1 MTSDPTRPADF
12 DTQMRAVHQAGL
24 QALPAP
30 TLARLR
36 AARQQASHAHAAPSR
51 RWGWLLAAVPA
62 LLGAALG
69 VHLLL
74 RPAPSMPTTTTTTT
88 ASVATA
94 TATTVATTASARAGA
109 ATDSDQA
116 ATAMLDENPDLY
128 LWLGSDTSLAME

>member
-1 MTSDPTRPADF
+1 MTSDPIRSADF
-12 DTQMRAVHQAGL
+12 DARLRTVHQASL

-36 AARQQASHAHAAPSR
+36 AARRQASQTRTAPFLR
-51 RWGWLLAAVPA
+51 RGWLLAAVPA

-74 RPAPSMPTTTTTTT
+74 RPAPSVPITT
-88 ASVATA
+88 ASV
-94 TATTVATTASARAGA
+94 VAGTTAVAPTPTGASAS
-109 ATDSDQA
+109 TDSDQA
-116 ATAMLDENPDLY
+116 ASATAMLDENPDLY

>member
-1 MTSDPTRPADF
+1 MTSDRTRPADF
-12 DTQMRAVHQAGL
+12 DTQMRAVHQADL

-36 AARQQASHAHAAPSR
+36 AARQQASRAHAAPSR
-51 RWGWLLAAVPA
+51 RWGWLLTAVPA

-74 RPAPSMPTTTTTTT
+74 RPAPSMPTTT

-94 TATTVATTASARAGA
+94 TATTVAATTSVRAGA
-109 ATDSDQA
+109 AADSDQA

>member
-1 MTSDPTRPADF
+1 MTSDRTRPADF

-74 RPAPSMPTTTTTTT
+74 RPAPSMPTTTT

-94 TATTVATTASARAGA
+94 TASTTVAATASVRAGA
-109 ATDSDQA
+109 AADSDQA

>member
-1 MTSDPTRPADF
+1 MTSDPIRSADF
-12 DTQMRAVHQAGL
+12 DARLRAVHQAGL

-36 AARQQASHAHAAPSR
+36 AARRQASQTRPAPFLR
-51 RWGWLLAAVPA
+51 RGWLLAAVPA

-74 RPAPSMPTTTTTTT
+74 RPAPSVPIAT
-88 ASVATA
+88 ASVAA
-94 TATTVATTASARAGA
+94 GTTAAASTPTGASAS
-109 ATDSDQA
+109 TDSDQA
-116 ATAMLDENPDLY
+116 ASATAMLDENPDLY

>member
-1 MTSDPTRPADF
+1 MTSDRTRPADF

-30 TLARLR
+30 TLARLG
-36 AARQQASHAHAAPSR
+36 AARQQASRAHAAPSR

-74 RPAPSMPTTTTTTT
+74 RPAPSMPTTT

-94 TATTVATTASARAGA
+94 TATTVAATTSVRAGA
-109 ATDSDQA
+109 AADSDQA

>member
-1 MTSDPTRPADF
+1 MTSDPIRPADF

-36 AARQQASHAHAAPSR
+36 AARRQASQTHTAPGR

-74 RPAPSMPTTTTTTT
+74 RPAPSVSTTT
-88 ASVATA
+88 ASVAAGTTAAATTPSYAGA
-94 TATTVATTASARAGA
+94 TADT
-109 ATDSDQA
+109 DQA

>member
-1 MTSDPTRPADF
+1 MTSDSTRPADF

-74 RPAPSMPTTTTTTT
+74 RPASSMPTTT

-94 TATTVATTASARAGA
+94 TATATTVAATTSVRAGA
-109 ATDSDQA
+109 AADSDQA

>member
-1 MTSDPTRPADF
+1 MTSDRTRPADF

-36 AARQQASHAHAAPSR
+36 AARQQASRAHAAPSR

-74 RPAPSMPTTTTTTT
+74 RPAPSMPTITT

-94 TATTVATTASARAGA
+94 TATTVAATASVRAGA
-109 ATDSDQA
+109 AADSDQA

>member
-1 MTSDPTRPADF
+1 MTSDRTRPADF

-36 AARQQASHAHAAPSR
+36 AARQQASRAHAAPSR
-51 RWGWLLAAVPA
+51 RWGWLLAAIPA

-74 RPAPSMPTTTTTTT
+74 RPAPSMPTTT

-94 TATTVATTASARAGA
+94 TATTVAATASVRAGA
-109 ATDSDQA
+109 AADSDQA

>member
-1 MTSDPTRPADF
+1 MTSDSTRAAHF
-12 DTQMRAVHQAGL
+12 DARLRAVHQAGL

-36 AARQQASHAHAAPSR
+36 AARQQASQTHATPGR

-74 RPAPSMPTTTTTTT
+74 RPAPSLPTST
-88 ASVATA
+88 ASVAAGTTA
-94 TATTVATTASARAGA
+94 VATTPARAGA
-109 ATDSDQA
+109 SADTDQA

>member
-36 AARQQASHAHAAPSR
+36 AARQQASRAHATPSR

-74 RPAPSMPTTTTTTT
+74 RPAPSMPTTT

-94 TATTVATTASARAGA
+94 TATATTVAATTSVRAGA
-109 ATDSDQA
+109 AADSDQA

>member
-36 AARQQASHAHAAPSR
+36 AARQQASRAHAAPSR

-74 RPAPSMPTTTTTTT
+74 RPAPSMPTTTT

-94 TATTVATTASARAGA
+94 TASTTVAATASVRAGA
-109 ATDSDQA
+109 AADSDQA

>member
-1 MTSDPTRPADF
+1 MTSDRTRPADF

-74 RPAPSMPTTTTTTT
+74 RPAPSMPTTTT

-94 TATTVATTASARAGA
+94 TATTVAATASVRAGA
-109 ATDSDQA
+109 AADSDQA

>member
-74 RPAPSMPTTTTTTT
+74 RPAPSLPTTTS
-88 ASVATA
+88 SVATATA
-94 TATTVATTASARAGA
+94 TATTVAATTSVRAGA
-109 ATDSDQA
+109 AADSDQA

>member
-1 MTSDPTRPADF
+1 MTSDPTRSADF
-12 DTQMRAVHQAGL
+12 DARLRAVHQTGL

-36 AARQQASHAHAAPSR
+36 AARRQASQTHTTPGR

-74 RPAPSMPTTTTTTT
+74 RPAPSVPTTT
-88 ASVATA
+88 ASIAAGTPAVASTP
-94 TATTVATTASARAGA
+94 AGA
-109 ATDSDQA
+109 GADTDQA